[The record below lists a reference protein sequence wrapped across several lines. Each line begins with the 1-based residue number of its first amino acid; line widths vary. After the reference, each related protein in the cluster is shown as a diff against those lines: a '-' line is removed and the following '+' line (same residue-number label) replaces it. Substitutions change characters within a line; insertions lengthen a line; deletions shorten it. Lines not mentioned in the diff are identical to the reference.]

1 MCGVR
6 SDPEQWRTMWY
17 SRGVSE
23 GSHAQVVLANRKC
36 KLELIIPGLLREVLF
51 LLSVQMNDAKA
62 SGFELAG

>member
-6 SDPEQWRTMWY
+6 SDPAQWRTMSY

-23 GSHAQVVLANRKC
+23 GSHAEVVLAHRKC
-36 KLELIIPGLLREVLF
+36 KLELIIPGLF
-51 LLSVQMNDAKA
+51 LLSVQMSDAKA